1 MGVHWL
7 TGKSFYLFYCYDDG
21 KTHGIR
27 YQQITFTIG
36 IYSKWTSG
44 TLAGDEH
51 RVSPVA
57 LCRLN
62 KWIK

>member
-7 TGKSFYLFYCYDDG
+7 ASKSFDLFYCYDDG

-27 YQQITFTIG
+27 YQQISFTIG
-36 IYSKWTSG
+36 IYSKWTSSA
-44 TLAGDEH
+44 LAGDEH

-62 KWIK
+62 EWIK

>member
-7 TGKSFYLFYCYDDG
+7 AGKSFDLFYCYDDG

-27 YQQITFTIG
+27 YQQITVTIG

-51 RVSPVA
+51 RISPVA
-57 LCRLN
+57 LCCLN
-62 KWIK
+62 EWIK